1 MDAMTLCRE
10 KLDAIAKAR
19 ILILDGAMGSQIQTL
34 NLNEADFRGN
44 RFINHPIPLLGC
56 NDLLCL
62 TKPDAISKIHEAYL
76 EAGADIIETCSF
88 CSTSISL
95 ADYGIGELAYEIS
108 AAAATL
114 ARRAADKYSTGKKPR
129 FVAGSMGPTAKSA
142 SLPPDMDDPARRGVY
157 WEQLEAAYYDNARGL
172 LDGGVDILIVE
183 TVFDGLNAKA
193 ALFAISRLLEE
204 RGIDVPV
211 IVSATV
217 SDTSGRLL
225 SGQSLEAF
233 CVSVMHAR
241 SWALGLNCSFGAEK
255 LLPSLQK
262 LAACAPCLCCA
273 YPNAGMPNQFGAY
286 DETPQIMA
294 SLIEKYLQLGLVNII
309 GGCCGTTPAHIAA
322 IAEKAAA
329 HKPRNCT
336 SRAFNT
342 SALSG
347 LETLPLLPNVPQP
360 STSAGLAE
368 ASLHPDS
375 RLPIP
380 HSPLLIGERAN
391 VAGSREFLRFISEK
405 KYTQAL
411 GFVRGMIQNGA
422 AIINVG
428 MDDAL
433 LDAEAEMKNFLYLAL
448 SDPEI
453 AKVPFMIDS
462 SRWNVIE
469 AGLKC
474 VQGKPLVNSISLKD
488 GEAEFL
494 RRAKLVMRYGAA
506 VVVMLIDEQ
515 GQAASYERKIEIAGR
530 AYQLLTKSNLAFP
543 PENIVFDPNVLA
555 IATGI
560 NEHDSYALDFIRACS
575 WIRENCPGA
584 HISGGISNLSFSFR
598 GNNAVRGA
606 MHSVFLKHACE
617 AGLDMAIV
625 NPAALIPYEAVEPEL
640 RTAAEDLILNRRPDA
655 AKALLEIAERGGHA
669 EQSSKSD
676 KNGSHD
682 DWRNLNVKERIIHAI
697 VKGIDEYIQID
708 VLALRETEYA
718 DSPLAI
724 VEGPLMA
731 GIGELGRCFG
741 EGKMYL
747 PQVIRGAMV
756 MKKAVTALESFIT
769 AGKNNTMA
777 ETMPLSANA
786 GTATLSAKIVL
797 ATVKGDVHDI
807 GKNIV
812 GLVLGCNGHTI
823 IDLGV
828 MAPAD
833 KIIETAVEKNAVM
846 IGLSGLISP
855 SLDQMILVAREMEKR
870 GLRIPLL
877 IGGAAANLA
886 HTALKIAPEYSGPVI
901 YVPDAAQAAGVVKC
915 LLSDTS
921 RPGFLETI
929 AENYNE
935 AVMRHET
942 IQSRAE
948 IIPIENARANKI
960 QAGFSSSADDD
971 EPANMNVVQ
980 NSQGFGFTD
989 FNDYPADE
997 LIPHIDWQAFLQTW
1011 ELAENTYP
1019 QAYDQKTGKEK
1030 FQAELLNDAEKMLK
1044 RIKTEGLLRLQ
1055 GIAGLFPA
1063 ASDGDD
1069 VVLFEPDG
1077 EKTSAKKREIAR
1089 FCFLRNQEKKRA
1101 GAYNPCLADFFKPL
1115 EKRRGKT
1122 QAAVKSG
1129 GGCGIDRLGLF
1140 ALSAG
1145 FGLKEAQEAF
1155 HRQGD
1160 DYGAILLATLANA
1173 LADAFAVAVHSRFQ
1187 PEKFPVRQGGIRPV
1201 FGYPISPDHEDKRLT
1216 FALLDAANRCG
1227 LELTETA
1234 MMIPAASVCGML
1246 INHPAAYYFGV
1257 GKIGEDQ
1264 LRDWARRKGISPE
1277 EARQRVG
1284 G

>member
-1 MDAMTLCRE
+1 MDVLTPQIRKTLDE
-10 KLDAIAKAR
+10 IAGKR
-19 ILILDGAMGSQIQTL
+19 ILILDGAMGSQIQAL
-34 NLNEADFRGN
+34 NLSEDDFRGS
-44 RFINHPIPLLGC
+44 RFADHPTPLLGC

-88 CSTSISL
+88 CSTAVSL
-95 ADYGIGELAYEIS
+95 ADYGIGDLAYEVS
-108 AAAATL
+108 VAAAAL
-114 ARRAADKYSTGKKPR
+114 ARRAADKFSTDGKPR

-142 SLPPDMDDPARRGVY
+142 SLSPDMDDPAKRGIY

-172 LDGGVDILIVE
+172 LDGGADILIVE

-204 RGIDVPV
+204 RHIDVPI

-225 SGQSLEAF
+225 SGQSLDAF
-233 CVSVMHAR
+233 CVSVMHVR
-241 SWALGLNCSFGAEK
+241 PWALGLNCSFGAEK

-262 LAACAPCLCCA
+262 LAACLASAGDAPCLTCA
-273 YPNAGMPNQFGAY
+273 YPNAGMPNQLGAY
-286 DETPQIMA
+286 DETPEIMA
-294 SLIEKYLQLGLVNII
+294 GFIEKYLQLGLVNII
-309 GGCCGTTPAHIAA
+309 GGCCGTTPAHISA
-322 IAEKAAA
+322 IAQKAAA
-329 HKPRNCT
+329 HKPRIA
-336 SRAFNT
+336 SQVSGAGFL
-342 SALSG
+342 AG
-347 LETLPLLPNVPQP
+347 LEVLALLPAKTL
-360 STSAGLAE
+360 S
-368 ASLHPDS
+368 
-375 RLPIP
+375 P
-380 HSPLLIGERAN
+380 HNYPLLIGERAN

-411 GFVRGMIQNGA
+411 GFVRDMIQNGA

-433 LDAEAEMKNFLYLAL
+433 LDAEAEMKNFLRLAL

-515 GQAASYERKIEIAGR
+515 GQAASYERKIEIAER
-530 AYQLLTKSNLAFP
+530 AYRLLTQSDAAFP

-560 NEHDSYALDFIRACS
+560 SEHDSYAHDFIRACS
-575 WIRENCPGA
+575 WIREHCPGT

-598 GNNAVRGA
+598 GNNTVRAA
-606 MHSVFLKHACE
+606 MHSVFLKHAGN

-625 NPAALIPYEAVEPEL
+625 NPAGLIPYEAVEPEL
-640 RTAAEDLILNRRPDA
+640 RAAAEDLILNRHPDA
-655 AKALLEIAERGGHA
+655 ARKLLEIAERGGSERGGSERGSPVQGRHA
-669 EQSSKSD
+669 GQSSRGKQSSSPD
-676 KNGSHD
+676 A
-682 DWRNLNVKERIIHAI
+682 WRSMNLKKRIIHAI
-697 VKGIDEYIQID
+697 VKGIDEYIEAD

-756 MKKAVTALESFIT
+756 MKKAVIALEPFIT
-769 AGKNNTMA
+769 AKKGTDA
-777 ETMPLSANA
+777 EAVPS
-786 GTATLSAKIVL
+786 SAKIVL

-812 GLVLGCNGHTI
+812 GLVLGCNGHKI

-828 MAPAD
+828 MSPAD
-833 KIIETAVEKNAVM
+833 KIIETAVNKNAAA

-855 SLDQMILVAREMEKR
+855 SLDQMILVAREMEKH

-901 YVPDAAQAAGVVKC
+901 YVPDAAQAAGTVKS
-915 LLSDTS
+915 LFSDTD
-921 RPGFLETI
+921 RPGFLETV
-929 AENYNE
+929 AERYHE
-935 AVMRHET
+935 AVMRHVS
-942 IQSRAE
+942 IQSHVE
-948 IIPIENARANKI
+948 IIPIENARANRI
-960 QAGFSSSADDD
+960 PAIFSSSANG
-971 EPANMNVVQ
+971 ESANTNVA
-980 NSQGFGFTD
+980 QGFPAIGFTEL
-989 FNDYPADE
+989 NDYPADK

-1011 ELAENTYP
+1011 ELAGNTCL
-1019 QAYDQKTGKEK
+1019 QADEQKAEKEK
-1030 FQAELLNDAEKMLK
+1030 RRVELLNDAEKMLQ
-1044 RIKTEGLLRLQ
+1044 RIKAEGLLKLR
-1055 GIAGLFPA
+1055 GIVGFFPA
-1063 ASDGDD
+1063 AGDGDD

-1077 EKTSAKKREIAR
+1077 GKTKEVTR

-1115 EKRRGKT
+1115 NGQNGGT
-1122 QAAVKSG
+1122 QAAAKNREK
-1129 GGCGIDRLGLF
+1129 CGADHSIDRLGLF

-1145 FGLKEAQEAF
+1145 FGLKEAQDVF
-1155 HRQGD
+1155 HQQGD
-1160 DYGAILLATLANA
+1160 DYRAILLATLANA
-1173 LADAFAVAVHSRFQ
+1173 LADAFAAEVHSHFQ
-1187 PEKFPVRQGGIRPV
+1187 PALGQFGDTRPVGIRPV
-1201 FGYPISPDHEDKRLT
+1201 FGYPISPDHEDKRLA
-1216 FALLDAANRCG
+1216 FALLDAAGRCG
-1227 LELTETA
+1227 LNLTETA

-1246 INHPAAYYFGV
+1246 IYHPAAYYFGV
-1257 GKIGEDQ
+1257 GRIGEDQ
-1264 LRDWARRKGISPE
+1264 LNNWARRKRISLE
-1277 EARQRVG
+1277 EARRRVG
-1284 G
+1284 GNC